1 MICWIKVQF
10 NWKSLRSKKIF
21 RVRKTSIKYMKA
33 FTLND
38 FKYLFKQLNRAFYYY
53 YFLYVGF
60 ITKIF
65 PKPSLRSNKLSN
77 IWIKS
82 LLGWWSVQITVIPC
96 LLSWRKSLT
105 TWWARYESRPVVGS
119 SRKIIAGLTTIPQA
133 TVKRFFSPPEILF
146 LLSAFPMS

>member
-1 MICWIKVQF
+1 MKWSAGLKFNSHWSPWEAKKSFASGRLPLNIWKPLLWMILDICSS
-10 NWKSLRSKKIF
+10 SLI
-21 RVRKTSIKYMKA
+21 V
-33 FTLND
+33 
-38 FKYLFKQLNRAFYYY
+38 LFIIII
-53 YFLYVGF
+53 

-96 LLSWRKSLT
+96 FVSWRKSLI

-119 SRKIIAGLTTIPQA
+119 SRKIIAGLTTIPHA
-133 TVKRFFSPPEILF
+133 TAKRFFSPPEILF